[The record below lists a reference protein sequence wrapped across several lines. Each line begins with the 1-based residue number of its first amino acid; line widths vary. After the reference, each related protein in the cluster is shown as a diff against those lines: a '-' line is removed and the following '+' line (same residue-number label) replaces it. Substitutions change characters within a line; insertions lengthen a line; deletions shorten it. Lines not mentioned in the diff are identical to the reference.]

1 MPVVQLD
8 DRFCMSDALVSQ
20 KHLMEGYNHAVMECA
35 SDQLLRDFNSIYQDE
50 LNLQH
55 QIFNVMNTKGWYQ
68 LSPADSQDISLLQQ
82 MARNAQQQQQQQT
95 MQV

>member
-8 DRFCMSDALVSQ
+8 DRFCMSDALGSQ
-20 KHLMEGYNHAVMECA
+20 KLLLDGYNRAVMECA

-55 QIFNVMNTKGWYQ
+55 QIFNALNNKGWYQ

-82 MARNAQQQQQQQT
+82 MARNVQQQQQQQT
-95 MQV
+95 MHA